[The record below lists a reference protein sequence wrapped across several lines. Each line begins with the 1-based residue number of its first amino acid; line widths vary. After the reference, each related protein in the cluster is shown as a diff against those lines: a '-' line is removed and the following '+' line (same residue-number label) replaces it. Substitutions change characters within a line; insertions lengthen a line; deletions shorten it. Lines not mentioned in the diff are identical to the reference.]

1 VLRHLGSLMAPLMQ
15 YQVVMTTEPPGSFEK
30 GLPLHRKVT
39 EAIAKRN
46 AKQAEAFSR
55 MLVNMPYQDLQE
67 RLHPGDRGLLG

>member
-1 VLRHLGSLMAPLMQ
+1 
-15 YQVVMTTEPPGSFEK
+15 MTTEPPGSFEK